1 MSSKDWELVLAD
13 IRDYKMVETFPNYS
27 KEEQFRFEV
36 MGTTIKTLKD
46 SVENIT
52 DLQIAGILKGLRELY
67 QSV

>member
-1 MSSKDWELVLAD
+1 MPSKEWELVLAD

-36 MGTTIKTLKD
+36 MAPTIATLKD

-52 DLQIAGILKGLRELY
+52 DLQISGILKGLRELY
-67 QSV
+67 TSV

>member
-1 MSSKDWELVLAD
+1 MSSEDWQLVLAD

-46 SVENIT
+46 SVQNIT

>member
-1 MSSKDWELVLAD
+1 MSSEDWQLVLAD

-36 MGTTIKTLKD
+36 MAPTIAALKD

-52 DLQIAGILKGLRELY
+52 DLQISGILKGLRELY